1 MTITDKY
8 IVETYTAMC
17 NTLSNA
23 IKKKLIEK
31 LTASLVNKED
41 KTEQLFYETFGA
53 FGSDQEPAEIYCE
66 IKNARKF
73 KSKEINL

>member
-41 KTEQLFYETFGA
+41 KTEQLFYESFGA
-53 FGSDQEPAEIYCE
+53 FGSD
-66 IKNARKF
+66 
-73 KSKEINL
+73 